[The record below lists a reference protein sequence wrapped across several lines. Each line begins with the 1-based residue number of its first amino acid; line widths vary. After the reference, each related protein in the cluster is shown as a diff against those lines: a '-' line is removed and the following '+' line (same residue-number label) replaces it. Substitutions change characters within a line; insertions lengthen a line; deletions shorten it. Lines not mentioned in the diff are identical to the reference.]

1 MIPLLPTKPPV
12 SFLALSFSDGSTK
25 CQTPRASIL
34 HIGPHS
40 LPFYLTP
47 YRCLLSQPL
56 VLILFLLPP
65 STSPPSPEPLL
76 VPACLPLFLPVLPS
90 GFPLYP
96 PPPPPSPVHP
106 FAAAQIPH
114 PLQWL
119 LQTPTLLSSLH
130 ICSSRSLKKRKES
143 YSRERHIL
151 MFSVKILPLKPFNSV
166 ESSKQIVSASFFQ
179 FLISS
184 DHIPIFPQLCSST
197 LVSLFLSLSP
207 TVFS

>member
-1 MIPLLPTKPPV
+1 MPNTK
-12 SFLALSFSDGSTK
+12 GK
-25 CQTPRASIL
+25 
-34 HIGPHS
+34 
-40 LPFYLTP
+40 YTP
-47 YRCLLSQPL
+47 YWSTFPTFLSYTLP
-56 VLILFLLPP
+56 LPP
-65 STSPPSPEPLL
+65 FRTPCPKTLPAPPPLPTSPPSPEPLL

-96 PPPPPSPVHP
+96 PPPSPVHP
-106 FAAAQIPH
+106 LAAAQIPH

-119 LQTPTLLSSLH
+119 LQTTTLLTFFPPYL
-130 ICSSRSLKKRKES
+130 LFQKFKKRKES
-143 YSRERHIL
+143 YIQERHIL
-151 MFSVKILPLKPFNSV
+151 MFSVKILPLKPFNSA
-166 ESSKQIVSASFFQ
+166 ESSKQIVSASFFH